1 MLAPMPLP
9 DDHQLA
15 AHLDGV
21 RAAHRTVLDAL
32 GGLDDATARRP
43 SLLPGWTVA
52 HVVTHIARNA
62 DSSTWVLEGALN
74 GEERVQYPG
83 GTQMRE
89 ADIEVGA
96 AREAAELVT
105 DVRAACERLESTY
118 EAMTPDAWDRQ
129 GLKVGGDPWPCRIL
143 PLSRWREVEVHH
155 ADLGLGY
162 SPTDWPDAYVSVE
175 LPLALATVDDR
186 VTDPADRRR
195 LLTWLIGRG
204 DQPTDLAIAPWG
216 SNNSHYGG

>member
-1 MLAPMPLP
+1 M
-9 DDHQLA
+9 
-15 AHLDGV
+15 
-21 RAAHRTVLDAL
+21 
-32 GGLDDATARRP
+32 
-43 SLLPGWTVA
+43 
-52 HVVTHIARNA
+52 
-62 DSSTWVLEGALN
+62 
-74 GEERVQYPG
+74 
-83 GTQMRE
+83 
-89 ADIEVGA
+89 
-96 AREAAELVT
+96 
-105 DVRAACERLESTY
+105 
-118 EAMTPDAWDRQ
+118 
-129 GLKVGGDPWPCRIL
+129 
-143 PLSRWREVEVHH
+143 HH